1 MSTTP
6 WHEEPSVF
14 VIDCDSI
21 FCQTLRKVV
30 RGLAVRAE
38 FFDSG
43 EEFLQAVDSARRGC
57 LIVDPSMAQWPLAAW
72 FAKLAARGI
81 HLPMIVASQ
90 RGDVPLVVES
100 MQAGALNYIQKP
112 CDEELL
118 ADALRGALAWDATHG
133 NDMVEAARVRRRL
146 NRLSPGERQV
156 LEMLVDGKT
165 NQQVAAALGR
175 SVRAIEVRRAKI
187 REKMRTRSLADL
199 VRFSVAG
206 LASGSDR

>member
-1 MSTTP
+1 MSSTL

-14 VIDCDSI
+14 VVDCDPV

-30 RGLAVRAE
+30 RGLGVCAE
-38 FFDSG
+38 IIDSG
-43 EEFLQAVDSARRGC
+43 DEFLQAVDSVRRGC
-57 LIVDPSMAQWPLAAW
+57 LVADPSVTRWPLAAW

-81 HLPMIVASQ
+81 HLPVIVASP
-90 RGDVPLVVES
+90 RGDVPLVVEA

-112 CDEELL
+112 CEEELL
-118 ADALRGALAWDATHG
+118 ADALRGALAWDAAHG

-156 LEMLVDGKT
+156 LEMLVDGMT

-187 REKMRTRSLADL
+187 REKMRARSLADL
-199 VRFSVAG
+199 VRLSVAG
-206 LASGSDR
+206 LAGGSDH